1 MIRALDTSKI
11 SRRLKEKADDQ
22 SESKHLTSSR
32 VLKVFQDH
40 SDKYEGFCGDATE
53 FSKKENIHNVA
64 DELRTTFHT
73 LNSRIDEELAKADE
87 ASCFSVASTDNTTVI
102 NTSKTKLSLPMF
114 LCSPVIFYSG
124 GIFGVCSVIL
134 RTKKVT
140 HGFRKDLPSPFIYE
154 RL

>member
-40 SDKYEGFCGDATE
+40 SDKYEGFCGDAME

-114 LCSPVIFYSG
+114 SG
-124 GIFGVCSVIL
+124 NIL
-134 RTKKVT
+134 QWWD
-140 HGFRKDLPSPFIYE
+140 FWSPFSDTTNKKSHSWIQK
-154 RL
+154 RFAISFHL